1 MKLKA
6 KHKMALLTCKK
17 ASERVKQESIK
28 KDGLI
33 FDWSDFTDK
42 DWILLTSITSLAP
55 EKTVSYSTK
64 MMESNSWV
72 SSILE
77 ADFST

>member
-1 MKLKA
+1 
-6 KHKMALLTCKK
+6 MALLTYKS

-28 KDGLI
+28 KDDLI
-33 FDWSDFTDK
+33 FDWSDFTDT
-42 DWILLTSITSLAP
+42 DWILLTSNTSLDP
-55 EKTVSYSTK
+55 EKTESYSTK
-64 MMESNSWV
+64 MIVSISWV